1 LCLCLRLRRLCL
13 CLRRGWEIKAER
25 LSIMSKLQ
33 RVKQFIIPSMTK
45 HKPVSKGIYHQRSGV
60 SAGEHYRL
68 HLRVEENGEGIL
80 VINAARVL
88 HVNQTAVE
96 YIKLLIEGHDA
107 DSVVKE
113 MRKRYRV
120 TVKQARQDFERIR
133 DTIDILTHGDD
144 VCPVSF
150 LGVERIEPFST
161 PTSAPYRMDLALT
174 YRCNNECLHC
184 YVGRDRIVPELDT
197 AQWYQ
202 VIEKLWD
209 IGIPHIC
216 FTGGEPT
223 LRDDLAELVAHA
235 EDIGIVT
242 GLLTNGRRLSQQKYL
257 ENLVSAGLD
266 HVQITLE
273 SHDETIHNKMVG
285 APAWSETV
293 QGVRNA
299 LKADLYTITNTTLT
313 SLNALQIEET
323 ISFLA
328 DIGIK
333 TFACNGLIYS
343 GAAPES
349 GIGIPEEALEPIL
362 IKIRNAADRSGMRF
376 IWYTPTRYHVCDPV
390 QLELGLKRCTAA
402 KYNMCIEPN
411 GDVIPCQSYFSSLG
425 NILQNDWSDIWDHPI
440 AISLRDR
447 EWVSEECRACPNF
460 QICGGGCP
468 LYVEGQGV
476 LCVESQSTAV

>member
-1 LCLCLRLRRLCL
+1 
-13 CLRRGWEIKAER
+13 
-25 LSIMSKLQ
+25 MSKFQ
-33 RVKQFIIPSMTK
+33 HVKRFIIPSMSK
-45 HKPVSKGIYHQRSGV
+45 YRPVGKGIYHQRSGV

-80 VINAARVL
+80 VINASRVL

-96 YIKLLIEGHDA
+96 YIKLLIEGY
-107 DSVVKE
+107 DSNSIVKE
-113 MRKRYRV
+113 IRKRYRV
-120 TVKQARQDFERIR
+120 TEKQARQDFVHIR

-144 VCPVSF
+144 VCPISF
-150 LGVERIEPFST
+150 LGVKRIEPFTT

-184 YVGRDRIVPELDT
+184 YVGRDRRVSEMDT
-197 AQWYQ
+197 TQWCQ

-223 LRDDLAELVAHA
+223 LRDDLPELITHA

-257 ENLVSAGLD
+257 EDLIAAGLD

-273 SHDETIHNKMVG
+273 SHDEIIHNKMVG
-285 APAWSETV
+285 ATAWSETI
-293 QGVRNA
+293 QGIKNA

-313 SLNALQIEET
+313 SLNAPQIEDT
-323 ISFLA
+323 INFLA
-328 DIGIK
+328 EIGIK
-333 TFACNGLIYS
+333 TFACNGLIYT

-362 IKIRNAADRSGMRF
+362 TRISVVANHHNIRF
-376 IWYTPTRYHVCDPV
+376 IWYTPTRYHICDPV
-390 QLELGLKRCTAA
+390 QLELGVKRCTAA

-411 GDVIPCQSYFSSLG
+411 GDVIPCQSYYSSLG
-425 NILQNDWSDIWDHPI
+425 NILENDWSDIWDHPT
-440 AISLRDR
+440 ARGLRNR
-447 EWVSEECRACPNF
+447 EWASEKCRSCPNF
-460 QICGGGCP
+460 QLCGGGCP
-468 LYVEGQGV
+468 LYIEGQGL